1 MECYSVHIPVGTKI
15 SGTTADGCA
24 AQVLAGEYLVHRIL
38 PKLPTRVSPVL
49 LLRFVGADPAG
60 RDVHVRLDALRGL
73 PSALGVTA
81 LRVQDAAEFH
91 EAA

>member
-1 MECYSVHIPVGTKI
+1 MECYSVHIPVGTKV

-24 AQVLAGEYLVHRIL
+24 TQVLAGEYLVHRIL
-38 PKLPTRVSPVL
+38 PKLPTGASPV
-49 LLRFVGADPAG
+49 LRFVGADPAG

-73 PSALGVTA
+73 PSSLGVTA
-81 LRVQDAAEFH
+81 VRVQDAAEFH